1 MFEMLVDP
9 EPTSLSLKEFLKF
22 SKYFD
27 TEYWS
32 LSLPSNKTSPVVNL
46 AILSFKVNFL
56 ICGSIKAFFPD
67 ETTSIFVFDAEYPM
81 PVFRTFTS
89 DISPLLII
97 ALNSAPVPDPET
109 TKSGVE

>member
-1 MFEMLVDP
+1 MLVDAD
-9 EPTSLSLKEFLKF
+9 PTEVSLKEFLRF

-46 AILSFKVNFL
+46 AILSLTVSVL

-67 ETTSIFVFDAEYPM
+67 DTTWIFVFDAEYPI
-81 PVFRTFTS
+81 PVFRTLTS
-89 DISPLLII
+89 DIFPSLIT
-97 ALNSAPVPDPET
+97 ALNSAPIPDPET
-109 TKSGVE
+109 IKSGVE